1 MIKIDFLQKINLF
14 LNLLKN
20 GSLMQLNEFMKSIKE
35 EAPPEGLSEPL
46 QAMWHARKDDW
57 ETAHNIAQSISSEL
71 SSWIHAYLHRVEGDL
86 SNADYW
92 YKRAGKPPHSGSTE
106 AEANEIVNS
115 IL

>member
-1 MIKIDFLQKINLF
+1 
-14 LNLLKN
+14 
-20 GSLMQLNEFMKSIKE
+20 MQLNEFMQSIKKNT
-35 EAPPEGLSEPL
+35 PPEGLSESL
-46 QAMWHARKDDW
+46 KAMWYARKGNW

-92 YKRAGKPPHSGSTE
+92 YKRAGKPQFQGSTE
-106 AEANEIVNS
+106 AEADEIINS